1 LASGQVKRVRVR
13 LGTIPPGLS
22 PLRTR
27 SVGASRPSS
36 CTTSPRRR
44 GEKQQVVLFGAG
56 AVGSHLAVR
65 LAECGIGI
73 LVIHDTDL
81 LRPGNVVRHVGRR
94 DQVGL
99 PKADVVKTA
108 IPSSRR
114 MRQKRPSP
122 QPKSSA
128 ARKARPS
135 IRATT
140 AASITYRRLKSPSSP
155 SQAIDAPAGSPPTS
169 VHHCHARTVTDGA
182 PATSRST
189 RIEGIDRA

>member
-1 LASGQVKRVRVR
+1 
-13 LGTIPPGLS
+13 
-22 PLRTR
+22 
-27 SVGASRPSS
+27 VGASRPSS